1 MSSAVGRVWWV
12 AGLVATACGQPG
24 DGAPPP
30 PTTATVEVSATAS
43 AKANTAPAREPAPK
57 LVRVAFV
64 GDVNLSLQVGIHLER
79 LEKGQRVPT
88 EVQPGYPFL
97 NVASRLRAADLMV
110 GNLECVAS
118 TKGSLATDHN
128 PFRCHPSTVRILK
141 EAGFDLVSV
150 ANNHALDF
158 GPAGL
163 EGMIDNL
170 EAGDLPHFGRE
181 TFGGKPQAP
190 FVFERSGLKIGLLA
204 YYWPPKTMSDVEMAR
219 PDVDVL
225 IAFMHWGRED
235 QPEPLLL
242 QKRLARRLIDAGC
255 DAVVGTHAHVMQP
268 STWYGGKYIAYGL
281 GNFVFSGMNHTERHR
296 TGGMLEL
303 EIHPDHRIVP
313 RLLTIRLDEAGAPR
327 FVTPPERGEVSSPP
341 PGGGGPPDGQP

>member
-1 MSSAVGRVWWV
+1 MWRLLAAAVALLPAACRQADGAAATEASASVDPTAHATSSAAATVT
-12 AGLVATACGQPG
+12 ATAPTVT
-24 DGAPPP
+24 PP
-30 PTTATVEVSATAS
+30 
-43 AKANTAPAREPAPK
+43 
-57 LVRVAFV
+57 VRVAFV
-64 GDVNLSLQVGIHLER
+64 GDVNLSLQVGINLER
-79 LEKGQRVPT
+79 QAKNKRVPAD
-88 EVQPGYPFL
+88 VGAGYPFTH
-97 NVASRLRAADLMV
+97 VVDRLRAADLMV

-128 PFRCHPSTVRILK
+128 PFRCHPSTVARLK
-141 EAGFDLVSV
+141 EAGFDLMSV

-163 EGMIDNL
+163 RGMIDNL
-170 EAGDLPHFGRE
+170 EAGGLPHFGRE

-190 FVFERSGLKIGLLA
+190 FVFEKHGLRVGLLA
-204 YYWPPKTMSDVEMAR
+204 YYWPPKTMRDVEAAR

-242 QKRLARRLIDAGC
+242 QKRLARKLIDAGC
-255 DAVVGTHAHVMQP
+255 DTVVGTHAHVMQP
-268 STWYGGKYIAYGL
+268 TAWYGGKYIAYGL

-303 EIHPDHRIVP
+303 QIHADRRIVP

-327 FVTPPERGEVSSPP
+327 FVRPPEDVPEATSP
-341 PGGGGPPDGQP
+341 PGGGGPPDRTRD